1 LNQFDIRLDPPE
13 LGRIDVRLDVDSTGQ
28 VTTHLTADRADTL
41 QLLQS
46 QQPQIEQVLQ
56 QAGLK
61 TADGGL
67 QFSLRDQS
75 FAGGQNNSGAGS
87 QGNNPAQVVIP
98 DADLPAGS
106 VAQAYTRAG
115 LGSGVDI
122 RV

>member
-1 LNQFDIRLDPPE
+1 M
-13 LGRIDVRLDVDSTGQ
+13 
-28 VTTHLTADRADTL
+28 THLTADRADTL

-46 QQPQIEQVLQ
+46 QQPQIEQALQ

-61 TADGGL
+61 TADDGL

-75 FAGGQNNSGAGS
+75 FAGGQNNNGAGS
-87 QGNNPAQVVIP
+87 QGSNPAQVVIP